1 MDTDQPRRSD
11 RLERA
16 VRGAIL
22 MALLA
27 AAFWGYAGTL
37 TAF

>member
-1 MDTDQPRRSD
+1 MDIEQTRRSD

-22 MALLA
+22 LALLA
-27 AAFWGYAGTL
+27 AAFWGYAGNL
-37 TAF
+37 AAF